1 MPLELPEGIAIESIF
16 VIEATYAP
24 DVAETRPAHRAEH
37 LARLAALRD
46 AGVVIEAG
54 AFEDLSG
61 SLLLVRAA
69 DAAAARE
76 LAVSD
81 VYMRVVAGCG
91 TSGPATAGPSGVPAG
106 SVAPV
111 SLTPAG
117 STAPGSPVAGAS
129 AASGMPRPAGAY
141 TLTLPK
147 GWVSVQ
153 IGSNYAATAT
163 AYDSLSLRFASSL
176 VSQLTAL
183 PKSASAY
190 AFDGSDATVRSGT
203 LVALTV
209 TEVVIPASVDLDAFS
224 AVVGQQ
230 ASMVAETT
238 VPAER
243 IQTASGP
250 ADEYVYEASF
260 ASTAAGTAV
269 AAVTQ
274 VILVAPGRGYVL
286 TFSTTPARATVD
298 ALVFDEIGRS
308 IVLAP

>member
-1 MPLELPEGIAIESIF
+1 MSGRA
-16 VIEATYAP
+16 
-24 DVAETRPAHRAEH
+24 RPW
-37 LARLAALRD
+37 LGPGLAA
-46 AGVVIEAG
+46 A
-54 AFEDLSG
+54 
-61 SLLLVRAA
+61 LV
-69 DAAAARE
+69 AAA
-76 LAVSD
+76 
-81 VYMRVVAGCG
+81 VAACG
-91 TSGPATAGPSGVPAG
+91 TGAPTTPLTPGAPAA

-129 AASGMPRPAGAY
+129 AAPGTPRPAGAY

-224 AVVGQQ
+224 VVVGQQ

-298 ALVFDEIGRS
+298 APVFDEIARS